1 MLLAGDSEDS
11 AEVEKLQQSVHM
23 SSACDS
29 KFATKILVRESVSN
43 LKQQLFLAIERAI
56 SAIKAFN
63 LEASMRGKRAWA
75 LI

>member
-1 MLLAGDSEDS
+1 
-11 AEVEKLQQSVHM
+11 M

-63 LEASMRGKRAWA
+63 LEASMRGKRARA